1 VRYQEFFPHKA
12 LADYI
17 ERFWAVSSGEE
28 IVASDAGRILPD
40 GFVELVLNFLDAP
53 HVILPGGEMRRQPE
67 CALVGQLE
75 RGVGIH
81 HAGRVEYLGVRF
93 HPVGAAAFFKIPGR
107 ELAGRILPLE
117 VVSSRLKRD
126 LEQEIDL
133 SWDVR
138 QKIATVEAVL
148 MRKRDKAMTSDPIIG
163 AAVQALRK
171 SHGGVSIAS
180 LSKTLSIS
188 ERTLER
194 KFSQIV
200 GISPKLFGRIQRF
213 QRVCQFA
220 EQGKRRDWADYAA
233 ALGYHDQ
240 SHLIKDFQRFSGES
254 PGRLFHADF
263 DCEERIR
270 RI

>member
-1 VRYQEFFPHKA
+1 VQYQEFLPHKA
-12 LADYI
+12 LTNYI

-40 GFVELVLNFLDAP
+40 GCVELVLNFSDAP
-53 HVILPGGEMRRQPE
+53 YLMLSGGECRQPK

-75 RGVGIH
+75 RSVGIR

-117 VVSSRLKRD
+117 VVSGRLKRD

-148 MRKRDKAMTSDPIIG
+148 MRKRDKAMMSDPIIG
-163 AAVQALRK
+163 AAVQALRR